1 MRNTIK
7 MIKVMRSIT
16 LAALVAVIG
25 FEVASCATT
34 GTTTSTSSNVP
45 ATLTITGLK
54 AYNGLRIAAETW
66 DDIFAA
72 ADIVDFVEPM
82 SRASIG
88 LGGVISNGSVTLPVW
103 ETDTSTVL
111 NREKDVFEVAKK
123 RYTGSGPLDF
133 LVTIWEGTEV
143 FYMGYSVA
151 RGNLTVT
158 FKNGKAET
166 ALVVTPTPKDD
177 D

>member
-1 MRNTIK
+1 MKN
-7 MIKVMRSIT
+7 KVIILT
-16 LAALVAVIG
+16 AALLFAMSLS
-25 FEVASCATT
+25 AHAQ
-34 GTTTSTSSNVP
+34 N
-45 ATLTITGLK
+45 TLTITGLD

-88 LGGVISNGSVTLPVW
+88 LGGVIRNGSVTLPVW
-103 ETDTSTVL
+103 ETSTAMETTPAL
-111 NREKDVFEVAKK
+111 NGEDDVFEVAKK

-143 FYMGYSVA
+143 FYMGYSKA

-158 FKNGKAET
+158 FKNGKAEAVFVAT
-166 ALVVTPTPKDD
+166 YVADED
-177 D
+177 WD